1 MIVARNAITINENES
16 IKNAIKF
23 MLKNNVR
30 DLIVVSENNEYKGIV
45 RLRDLI
51 AEKNYNEKIKKAK
64 KRDCKVYELDEQ
76 IVAKAMLQNDCYI
89 AAYLDKNNKVL
100 GSISIDDLLEVIK
113 EKYGNLKVE
122 EVETQNV
129 IILNHNETIY
139 KAIKV
144 MSEYKISHIPIV
156 KNGKLYGIV
165 SSKDISEF
173 LLRNVKERT
182 TLGELIGKKLKIF
195 ENPIESIATK
205 KVITYSKNEKIS
217 NIIKK
222 FLYYNISC
230 LVKEDLKGIVTK
242 KDLLKLL
249 LSEEKLGI
257 DVIVSGIENVPNYY
271 KENVNYYISNFLRIA
286 KKLFDSGFLK
296 VHIEKHRDIYS
307 IHLTFSDYKKIYRVS
322 RERRE
327 FLDVLQECFDAL
339 KESVL
344 EEHLEIPKRIRSQ
357 KILEY
362 LKNF

>member
-1 MIVARNAITINENES
+1 MIVAKQALTINENES
-16 IKNAIKF
+16 VKNAIKF

-30 DLIVVSENNEYKGIV
+30 DLIVVNDKNEYRGII

-51 AEKNYNEKIKKAK
+51 AEKNQNEKIKKIK
-64 KRDCKVYELDEQ
+64 KRDCKVYELNEQ
-76 IVAKAMLQNDCYI
+76 QIAKVMLQNDCYL
-89 AAYLDKNNKVL
+89 AAYLDKDNKVL
-100 GSISIDDLLEVIK
+100 GSVSIDDLLEIIK
-113 EKYGNLKVE
+113 ERYGNLKVE
-122 EVETQNV
+122 EIESQNV
-129 IILNHNETIY
+129 IILNHNESIY

-144 MSEYKISHIPIV
+144 MAEYKISHIPIV

-173 LLRNVKERT
+173 LLKNVKERVS
-182 TLGELIGKKLKIF
+182 LGELIGKKLKIF

-249 LSEEKLGI
+249 VTEEKLGI
-257 DVIVSGIENVPNYY
+257 DVIVSGIENVPSYY
-271 KENVNYYISNFLRIA
+271 KENLDYYISNFLRIA
-286 KKLFDSGFLK
+286 KKLFNSGFLK

-307 IHLTFSDYKKIYRVS
+307 IHLVFSDYKRTYRVS

-344 EEHLEIPKRIRSQ
+344 EEHAEISKKIRAQ